1 MEWWK
6 DAIIYQIYPRSFQD
20 SNGDGMGDIPGII
33 SRLDHLQE
41 LGVGAIWLSPVYR
54 SPDEDNGYDIS
65 DYCDIDPRYGTM
77 ADMEQLIAEAKERNI
92 RIIMDLVINHTSTEH
107 QWFQKS
113 RQRIDPYTDY
123 YYWADG
129 TGNGKL
135 PNNWSGFFG
144 GNTWAWDEERG
155 QYYLHL
161 FAPHQADLN
170 YHCPYVLEEVKK
182 ILRFWLE
189 KGVAGFRCDV
199 INVLWK
205 DSLASSKKKLI
216 LTGSEHYLSLDGTHE
231 ILRELRKV
239 LDEYEAFTVGE
250 TVFVSPKLAH
260 DLCDES
266 RKELS
271 MVFAFEH
278 MECDQYIVKWLKRDF
293 RPKVFFDC
301 LVKWQKELEWNTIY
315 LENHDQP
322 RSIPRFGS
330 VRHWKESGKLLATL
344 VLTMRG
350 TPFLYQGQEFGMLD
364 FDFTELSQLNDVE
377 SHNVDRVLQSVHIPQ
392 SLRWKIIRRTSRD
405 NARTPVQWSAETNAG
420 FTAGKPWLG
429 INSNYSDINLAA
441 QEDDPDSI
449 WSWYK
454 ELSAL
459 RRGSEV
465 LKRGD
470 FIPLETTNQVFAY
483 RRQKGQKSLTVVL
496 NFSDKCAS
504 TTQKGQV
511 VKSNYN
517 RRDFD
522 GTLQP
527 WEAVILG

>member
-1 MEWWK
+1 
-6 DAIIYQIYPRSFQD
+6 
-20 SNGDGMGDIPGII
+20 
-33 SRLDHLQE
+33 
-41 LGVGAIWLSPVYR
+41 
-54 SPDEDNGYDIS
+54 
-65 DYCDIDPRYGTM
+65 
-77 ADMEQLIAEAKERNI
+77 
-92 RIIMDLVINHTSTEH
+92 
-107 QWFQKS
+107 
-113 RQRIDPYTDY
+113 
-123 YYWADG
+123 
-129 TGNGKL
+129 
-135 PNNWSGFFG
+135 
-144 GNTWAWDEERG
+144 
-155 QYYLHL
+155 
-161 FAPHQADLN
+161 
-170 YHCPYVLEEVKK
+170 
-182 ILRFWLE
+182 
-189 KGVAGFRCDV
+189 VAGFRCDV
-199 INVLWK
+199 IKVLWK

-522 GTLQP
+522 GTLRP